1 MTGDEPVLTVGTSL
15 VAACATSIAVQEAA
29 GSSVVQIHPLHIYHH
44 LFIMTNKT
52 VVLFG
57 IPSQN
62 KVLINEAGCVA
73 IPSVCFALSP
83 ALAAALLPAHCWA
96 LLTVK
101 LREFLR
107 AKGN

>member
-1 MTGDEPVLTVGTSL
+1 MCHKRCCAGGCGEQRCANTPFAYLPPPV
-15 VAACATSIAVQEAA
+15 Q
-29 GSSVVQIHPLHIYHH
+29 
-44 LFIMTNKT
+44 MTNKT

-96 LLTVK
+96 LPTVK